1 MERPARDKHSSLFGT
16 AVKSFITLTTE
27 VFDSA
32 KACGM
37 SFSKL
42 SLKKSKL

>member
-27 VFDSA
+27 VFESA

-37 SFSKL
+37 SSKL